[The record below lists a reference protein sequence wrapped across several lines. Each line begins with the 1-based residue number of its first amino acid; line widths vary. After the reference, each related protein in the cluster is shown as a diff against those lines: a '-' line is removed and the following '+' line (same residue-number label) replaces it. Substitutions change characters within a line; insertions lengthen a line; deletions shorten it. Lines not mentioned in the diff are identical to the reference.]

1 MILFERM
8 LRALREEDGARK
20 KKTRDLRVLLA
31 EYGIEP

>member
-8 LRALREEDGARK
+8 LRALREGNVARK